1 MKTDILVI
9 GAGIAGASAAARL
22 AAEADVVLIEAE
34 SQPGY
39 HTTGRSAAFY
49 AESYGGPAFRPLT
62 AASGDFF
69 RAPPPEVSDRPLV
82 GPRGCIHV
90 FAEAD
95 RAKAEATASG
105 MAGSIAGI
113 RLMSRDEALERVP
126 VLRPESAGGAID
138 DPDCLD
144 IDVAALHQG
153 LIRWMKRRGGR
164 LICDAALGGLT
175 RIARGWRAQTAQGEI
190 ESRIVVNA
198 AGAWADEVAGMAGL
212 APLGIAPKR
221 RTVITFDPSGTAVDP
236 CWPLVFSINEDFY
249 FKPESGGILAS
260 PADEID
266 SAPCD
271 AQPEDYD
278 IALTV
283 DRIERATTLTAPRI
297 KSRWAGLRSFAP
309 DRAPVFG
316 PDPRAQG
323 FVWCAG
329 QGGFGIQ
336 SAPAAGEAVAA
347 LALGRRMP
355 DHLAAAGARGSAYS
369 PARFLKESVG

>member
-9 GAGIAGASAAARL
+9 GAGIAGASTAAHL
-22 AAEADVVLIEAE
+22 AAEADVVLVEAE

-69 RAPPPEVSDRPLV
+69 RNPPDEVADRPLV
-82 GPRGCIHV
+82 SPRGCIHV

-95 RAKAEATASG
+95 RAKAERQAAE

-113 RLMSRDEALERVP
+113 RLMTRDEALARVP
-126 VLRPESAGGAID
+126 VLRPKAVAGAID

-164 LICDAALGGLT
+164 LVCDAPLRRLT
-175 RIARGWRAQTAQGEI
+175 RMSHGWRAETPQGDI
-190 ESRIVVNA
+190 AARIVVNA
-198 AGAWADEVAGMAGL
+198 AGAWADEVAAMAGL
-212 APLGIAPKR
+212 APIGIAPKR
-221 RTVITFDPSGTAVDP
+221 RTVITFDPRDTPVDP
-236 CWPLVFSINEDFY
+236 AWPLVFSINEDFY

-260 PADEID
+260 PADESD

-271 AQPEDYD
+271 CRPEDYD

-283 DRIERATTLTAPRI
+283 DRIERATTLTVPRI
-297 KSRWAGLRSFAP
+297 ASSWAGLRSFAP

-355 DHLAAAGARGSAYS
+355 DSLATAGARSSDYS
-369 PARFLKESVG
+369 PARFLRESVG